1 MNRCCHS
8 PLPLLTKPLKVK
20 MCSKK
25 GSQQVRIFNSVA
37 TPFSKKHIAGHSPQ
51 FEKDKLSQGESNC
64 DDDGSGP
71 LFSMYVKM
79 VVEEDRIMADSL
91 KADADRVL
99 ICHDPSHGGFYMA
112 EGVFYIRI
120 GLPPRVVSG
129 DCLVLSLYG
138 LMDCYLCCLRA
149 HVRCPMS
156 SDLGVVLVHF
166 TYFLIMHVGTC
177 SHGTLYPMTGCVLYW
192 C

>member
-8 PLPLLTKPLKVK
+8 PLPLITKPLKVK

-64 DDDGSGP
+64 DDDRSGP

-79 VVEEDRIMADSL
+79 AVEEDRIMADSL

-99 ICHDPSHGGFYMA
+99 IFVG
-112 EGVFYIRI
+112 
-120 GLPPRVVSG
+120 
-129 DCLVLSLYG
+129 
-138 LMDCYLCCLRA
+138 A
-149 HVRCPMS
+149 HVFSTLHGLIPEIVVWSVLCSCCSAPYGIDSGPSTRSAGKAYILSGEHLSTPRRLQQHSCP
-156 SDLGVVLVHF
+156 H
-166 TYFLIMHVGTC
+166 H
-177 SHGTLYPMTGCVLYW
+177 SHSV
-192 C
+192 